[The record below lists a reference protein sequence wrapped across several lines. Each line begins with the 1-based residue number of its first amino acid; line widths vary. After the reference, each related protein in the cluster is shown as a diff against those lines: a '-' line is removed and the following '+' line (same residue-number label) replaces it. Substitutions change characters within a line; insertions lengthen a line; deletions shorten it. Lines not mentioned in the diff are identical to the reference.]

1 MNVSKQKAV
10 IHAINS
16 GHIIF
21 TKYLFLVLEALKWM
35 HKNIIK
41 SKYETKKCIT
51 IACFIL
57 NNKIS
62 LTLTY
67 NISLKYKTSHS

>member
-41 SKYETKKCIT
+41 SKYETKKMYHNCM
-51 IACFIL
+51 L
-57 NNKIS
+57 YS
-62 LTLTY
+62 
-67 NISLKYKTSHS
+67 